1 MKVQLFLII
10 VFFQFCSILN
20 VNEENYIIGNFEI
33 NQTVSPVTII
43 CNFFKKEEIDIF
55 VNGERIEFNN
65 RYKFPTVGNYVITYK
80 FKVYLNDMDRLFCEC
95 NFISIFGFISLLFIK
110 CKKYG

>member
-43 CNFFKKEEIDIF
+43 CNFKGIF
-55 VNGERIEFNN
+55 
-65 RYKFPTVGNYVITYK
+65 RYICKWRK
-80 FKVYLNDMDRLFCEC
+80 DRFQ
-95 NFISIFGFISLLFIK
+95 
-110 CKKYG
+110 